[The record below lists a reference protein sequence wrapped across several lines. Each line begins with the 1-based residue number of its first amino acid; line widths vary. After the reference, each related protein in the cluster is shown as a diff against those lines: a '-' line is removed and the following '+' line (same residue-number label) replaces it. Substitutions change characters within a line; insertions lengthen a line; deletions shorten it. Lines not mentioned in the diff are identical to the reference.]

1 VTEIGLILGINIAG
15 LAFAVSLARWLS
27 ARDAGTAEMRR
38 LAGAVQRA
46 AETFLWREFRLVAAG
61 AIGLSALVFAL
72 HAGLEHPGGPLGNVE
87 SGFWMVLGL
96 LLGAGLAC
104 LTAHA
109 GAKLAVRASV
119 RTLAAARVSL
129 DRALGIAARAG
140 AATGL
145 LVEAASVL
153 SLAALFGL
161 VYAMK
166 GGFHLP
172 PDQAAPLALHVAM
185 LLPGFG
191 FGAVAAALV
200 IQRGG
205 ATYHV
210 SSDVGGDLAGERDA
224 GLEHDD
230 TRNPAVVAE
239 LVGDHVGL
247 AATRSVDL
255 FVSATVANVTAVI
268 VAAAVYNARHA
279 ELGGMLALVTLPL
292 VVRSFG
298 VIASGFGVMVV
309 HTDDVH
315 SPAGALWRGHLAT
328 AVVALAGLAGA
339 TIWLLGERFW
349 LPFFA
354 AGTIGVLAAA
364 AVAHA
369 ARLRVERRF
378 SALRD
383 VLDSLRVG
391 GAAAI
396 AQGLGVGLQA
406 AALPALVVGAA
417 MAGAWQLGAATG
429 LVSGGLLAALTALMA
444 MLAIGPYVL
453 AIGSF
458 GPIADNA
465 RGIAAMNR
473 ASTEGDAERRTGRLD
488 DAGFSA
494 AAVAQTYLI
503 TVGCLSALLAAAAL
517 PLISKASSG
526 YAGLLDA
533 AQPAVVWSGAL
544 GAAVVLAYA
553 GAAVRAAM
561 RGARGVALEVERQ
574 LRGFPRERGLA
585 QVPRD
590 YTPSYR
596 SCIDLTAR
604 AALGRVVPAVAV
616 ALLLPAALG
625 GSLSLLYHGSAPG
638 LAAQALAAFVVVA
651 TLTGLAAALVGD
663 GARAALGA
671 ARRANRPRTTSS
683 GFAASVSGDAVADV
697 LGNAAGPAAHLFV
710 KAVALTALAIV
721 PFLT

>member
-1 VTEIGLILGINIAG
+1 MTEIGLILGINIAG
-15 LAFAVSLARWLS
+15 LSFAIALARWLS

-38 LAGAVQRA
+38 LAGAVKRA
-46 AETFLWREFRLVAAG
+46 AESFLWREYRLVAIG
-61 AIGLSALVFAL
+61 AVGLGALVFGMVVGL
-72 HAGLEHPGGPLGNVE
+72 QHAGGPLGKVE

-96 LLGAGLAC
+96 LLGATMAC
-104 LTAHA
+104 LTAQA
-109 GAKLAVRASV
+109 GAQLAVRASV
-119 RTLAAARVSL
+119 RTLAAARFSL
-129 DRALGIAARAG
+129 DRALGIAVRAG
-140 AATGL
+140 GAAGL
-145 LVEAASVL
+145 FVEAASVL

-166 GGFHLP
+166 GGFHLA

-200 IQRGG
+200 LQRGG

-224 GLEHDD
+224 GLDHDD

-247 AATRSVDL
+247 TATRTVDL

-268 VAAAVYNARHA
+268 VAAALYSSLHDKRV
-279 ELGGMLALVTLPL
+279 GILALVTLPL
-292 VVRSFG
+292 VVRAFG
-298 VIASGFGVMVV
+298 VLASGFGVMVV
-309 HTDDVH
+309 RTDDAH
-315 SPAGALWRGHLAT
+315 SPASALWRGHLTA

-339 TIWLLGERFW
+339 TIWLLGERYWF
-349 LPFFA
+349 PFFA
-354 AGTIGVLAAA
+354 AGAVGVLAAA
-364 AVAHA
+364 GVAHA
-369 ARLRVERRF
+369 ARLRGERRF

-391 GAAAI
+391 GAAAV
-396 AQGLGVGLQA
+396 AQGLGAGLEA
-406 AALPALVVGAA
+406 AALPALLVGGA
-417 MAGAWQLGAATG
+417 MAVAWQLGAGTG
-429 LVSGGLLAALTALMA
+429 LTSGGLLASLTALMA

-453 AIGSF
+453 AVGSF

-465 RGIAAMNR
+465 RGIAAMNSS
-473 ASTEGDAERRTGRLD
+473 STDSDAERRTGRLD
-488 DAGFSA
+488 DAGLSA

-503 TVGCLSALLAAAAL
+503 VVGCLSALIATAAL
-517 PLISKASSG
+517 PLISKAGSG
-526 YAGLLDA
+526 FAGLLDPS
-533 AQPAVVWSGAL
+533 QPVVAWSGAL

-553 GAAVRAAM
+553 GATVRASM

-604 AALGRVVPAVAV
+604 AALGRVIPVVATV
-616 ALLLPAALG
+616 LLLPAVLAGL
-625 GSLSLLYHGSAPG
+625 LSLIYHARTPG

-651 TLTGLAAALVGD
+651 ALTGLSAALAVE
-663 GARAALGA
+663 GARAVLGA
-671 ARRANRPRTTSS
+671 ARRASTRTVSS

-710 KAVALTALAIV
+710 KAAALTALAIV